1 MTKTKTNDP
10 KTSVMQPN
18 KLFYKMLSA
27 YHQQAKV
34 NRFAENHGHPI
45 VGLDPGETT
54 GYAYWNPQD
63 STFTLRQLKTKS
75 PEEGYSNILNQMRQD
90 LNYNFEGLEIVCED
104 YRVYAWKADTHSW
117 AGLHTPQLIGAI
129 KIMAMLQLLPLHF
142 QMAQEA
148 KSWATDDQLKSWGVY
163 DPGQR
168 HARDASRHIIRHM
181 FFYTGKADTPEPE
194 ATK

>member
-1 MTKTKTNDP
+1 MTNDSKKVVP
-10 KTSVMQPN
+10 KPMWPSKV
-18 KLFYKMLSA
+18 FYAMLKS
-27 YHQQAKV
+27 YHDQAKV
-34 NRFAENHGHPI
+34 NRFTENTCHPI

-54 GYAYWNPQD
+54 GYAYWNPQEG
-63 STFTLRQLKTKS
+63 TFTLRQLVTKS
-75 PEEGYSNILNQMRQD
+75 PEEGYSAILNQLRQD

-129 KIMAMLQLLPLHF
+129 RIMAKLHLLPVHF

-148 KSWATDDQLKSWGVY
+148 KSWATDNQLKAWNLY

-181 FFYTGKADTPEPE
+181 FFYNGQ
-194 ATK
+194 TK

>member
-1 MTKTKTNDP
+1 MPTPD

-18 KLFYKMLSA
+18 KLFWKMLKA
-27 YHQQAKV
+27 YHEQTKV
-34 NRFAENHGHPI
+34 NRFEANHAHPI
-45 VGLDPGETT
+45 IGLDPGETT

-75 PEEGYSNILNQMRQD
+75 PEEGYKAISNQIRGD
-90 LNYNFEGLEIVCED
+90 TDSNFKGLEIVCED
-104 YRVYAWKADTHSW
+104 YKVYAWKADTHAW

-129 KIMAMLQLLPLHF
+129 RILAMLNFVPIRF

-148 KSWATDDQLKSWGVY
+148 KSWSTDDQLRSWSLY

-181 FFYTGKADTPEPE
+181 FFYNGE
-194 ATK
+194 